1 MYALFVFLLH
11 ADDDSC
17 MIKNIYGSTTQL
29 LSFSA
34 QVTYLI
40 LQTCQLLQIWK
51 RRINLKDEEMSLFCV
66 WLSPDVSYSDEC
78 QTKMYFQ
85 YAKILNCVQVL

>member
-17 MIKNIYGSTTQL
+17 MIKNVYFNATQL

-34 QVTYLI
+34 QVTYLF
-40 LQTCQLLQIWK
+40 LQTCQLLY
-51 RRINLKDEEMSLFCV
+51 LG
-66 WLSPDVSYSDEC
+66 
-78 QTKMYFQ
+78 T
-85 YAKILNCVQVL
+85 LNQS

>member
-17 MIKNIYGSTTQL
+17 MIKNVYCNATQL

-34 QVTYLI
+34 QVIYLI
-40 LQTCQLLQIWK
+40 RQNCQLL
-51 RRINLKDEEMSLFCV
+51 
-66 WLSPDVSYSDEC
+66 
-78 QTKMYFQ
+78 
-85 YAKILNCVQVL
+85 